1 MTSAIILIGIK
12 LLILV
17 RLTVHI
23 SLLDILY
30 RTCVLHELGAGVVG
44 VLLWI
49 LLGMSV
55 VAPLLW
61 AIVILLLDLTLST
74 EVIHICSQPI
84 GKESEIFSQ

>member
-1 MTSAIILIGIK
+1 MTSATKLIGIK

-30 RTCVLHELGAGVVG
+30 RTCVLHELSAGVVG

-74 EVIHICSQPI
+74 EVVHT
-84 GKESEIFSQ
+84 